1 MIDIE
6 RITEE
11 CMGATARQANLHL
24 HAAMEQSRRNIEQ
37 VASKCVKIMASIGK
51 SIPPIIS
58 DSTPQWIT
66 KSLANPQQPTL
77 KNRHRV
83 QYRTMTN
90 EDLEKMYE
98 HGEA

>member
-1 MIDIE
+1 M
-6 RITEE
+6 T
-11 CMGATARQANLHL
+11 
-24 HAAMEQSRRNIEQ
+24 NIEQ

-83 QYRTMTN
+83 QYRTVTN
-90 EDLEKMYE
+90 EELEKMYD

>member
-1 MIDIE
+1 MTNIE
-6 RITEE
+6 RIAED
-11 CMGATARQANLHL
+11 CMGITARQAKLHL
-24 HAAMEQSRRNIEQ
+24 HAAMEQSRMNIEQ
-37 VASKCVKIMASIGK
+37 VASKCVKIMSAIGK

-66 KSLANPQQPTL
+66 KSLANPQKPTL

-83 QYRTMTN
+83 QYRTVTN
-90 EDLEKMYE
+90 EDLETMYG